1 MNEAQK
7 RTVYVAR
14 VNAVEAAKAASR
26 NLPKIQLR
34 CLTLKP
40 GM

>member
-7 RTVYVAR
+7 WTVYVAW
-14 VNAVEAAKAASR
+14 VNAVEAAKAASK

-34 CLTLKP
+34 CLTPKP
-40 GM
+40 GV